1 MHTNWHP
8 VGCFFRLRENGQ
20 EFSLMSG
27 ERSFLNFF
35 RDIRTPLDSI
45 RDKLV
50 TIIYFVI
57 AQCPSVG
64 MKRCSASCARNGYTW
79 AARDLR
85 PPEGEWLCIV
95 CRLPD
100 RGVQIRCDTGTDIW
114 STSGADCEIIG
125 IFWRPEDA
133 GLRQNKTNFN
143 FWISASDLKCLF
155 YNYARERPEIC
166 NVGLLDNDTQKSHQ
180 RTI

>member
-1 MHTNWHP
+1 MHTNWNP
-8 VGCFFRLRENGQ
+8 VGFFFRLRENGQ

-27 ERSFLNFF
+27 ERSFLNLF

-50 TIIYFVI
+50 TLTYFVI
-57 AQCPSVG
+57 VQCPSVG
-64 MKRCSASCARNGYTW
+64 MKWCGASCARNGYTW
-79 AARDLR
+79 TARDLKPPRGRVALHCLQIAR
-85 PPEGEWLCIV
+85 PGGP
-95 CRLPD
+95 
-100 RGVQIRCDTGTDIW
+100 IRCDTGTDIW

-133 GLRQNKTNFN
+133 DLRQNKTNFS

-180 RTI
+180 WTI